1 MKDQAKIRERY
12 LRDDL
17 PVRLGGLAA
26 NLARVK
32 SFSDHP
38 GHSQAVQSLLDESKF
53 FIEWT
58 APAASLDVQAE
69 LVTLQVQLARWQHAW
84 ADIWADPAQ
93 RTAMVEQASSWS
105 KRILEMSGLLSQRI
119 GPLNE

>member
-1 MKDQAKIRERY
+1 MRETF
-12 LRDDL
+12 

-38 GHSQAVQSLLDESKF
+38 GHGDVVEGLLDESKF

-58 APAASLDVQAE
+58 APEAGLDVQAE
-69 LVTLQVQLARWQHAW
+69 LVQLQLQLARWQRAW
-84 ADIWADPAQ
+84 ANIWADPRR
-93 RTAMVEQASSWS
+93 RTAVAEQAGAWS
-105 KRILEMSGLLSQRI
+105 ERVLEMSGLSR
-119 GPLNE
+119 